1 MKWRWENRNL
11 VILFYDF
18 LANVIFKTL
27 YGIVQLMAD
36 WNINNT
42 DMLKPQFLVGL
53 PGGKADN
60 DGDGG
65 SDDGEIFKCMFV

>member
-1 MKWRWENRNL
+1 MLFLKRCTALYNL
-11 VILFYDF
+11 L
-18 LANVIFKTL
+18 
-27 YGIVQLMAD
+27 AD